1 MEFCSIVLFDDVGFV
16 WWKEGIVGLVWCGVV
31 WGGGVCGVGVGSIHC
46 FCWGWSWSSSEYSSE
61 DEEDPPPKNFDIPK
75 LNFKLCVVVDSD
87 SGLQSVAMGP
97 LQGGGGNEF
106 VTGWIIVGEGIGW
119 RRG

>member
-1 MEFCSIVLFDDVGFV
+1 MVKVCVGGGAVGGCGCREERVCV
-16 WWKEGIVGLVWCGVV
+16 WWGEGG
-31 WGGGVCGVGVGSIHC
+31 GSIHC

-75 LNFKLCVVVDSD
+75 LNFKLCVVDS
-87 SGLQSVAMGP
+87 SSTRTRVSKSVAMGP